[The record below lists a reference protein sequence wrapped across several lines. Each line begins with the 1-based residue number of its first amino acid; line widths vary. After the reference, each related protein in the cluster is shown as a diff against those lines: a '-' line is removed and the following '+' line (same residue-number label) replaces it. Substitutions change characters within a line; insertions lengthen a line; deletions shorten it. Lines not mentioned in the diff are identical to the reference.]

1 MKISSTSWWKNRGRM
16 QCIGCRKWMDADDPD
31 LVTIKVRVGE
41 GLIGDMTA
49 PSKWDFCSECWYE
62 FQRVFLLTVREQKR
76 VLCFHHE
83 DDYGRK
89 SITEESLHN
98 FSCRC
103 DKRLARNRGH
113 TQKLILFYRGGPI
126 WSWSHRSM

>member
-62 FQRVFLLTVREQKR
+62 FQRVFFANGTRTKAGIMLPPR
-76 VLCFHHE
+76 
-83 DDYGRK
+83 GRLRK
-89 SITEESLHN
+89 KEYN
-98 FSCRC
+98 
-103 DKRLARNRGH
+103 
-113 TQKLILFYRGGPI
+113 
-126 WSWSHRSM
+126 